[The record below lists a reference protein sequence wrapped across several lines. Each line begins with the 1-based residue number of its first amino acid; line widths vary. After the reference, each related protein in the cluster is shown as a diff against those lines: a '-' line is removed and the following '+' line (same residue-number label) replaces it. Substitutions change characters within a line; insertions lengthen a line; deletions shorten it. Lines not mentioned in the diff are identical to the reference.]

1 MIRPARRIAVSVLVA
16 AILGVVALSVG
27 ASVAAAKSACARQ
40 ILNEW
45 ADNRQIS
52 TTYPL
57 HCYREAIAAVPEDLR
72 VYTDI
77 EQDILAARQQ
87 AARGIRTLQNR
98 NQTSQSDS
106 QRDPDAGLFTQ
117 GFDKLG
123 PNNADSMPLP
133 LIILAGLALL
143 LIAAGAVGLVSRRF
157 RAGRVPSSLV
167 RPGTCLACRT
177 RSPTGLRRRS
187 ARQLRLP
194 GG

>member
-1 MIRPARRIAVSVLVA
+1 MIRPARRIAVSALVA

-77 EQDILAARQQ
+77 EEDILAARQA
-87 AARGIRTLQNR
+87 AARQGFRTPQVR
-98 NQTSQSDS
+98 TKPSQSDS

-133 LIILAGLALL
+133 LIILAGLALIL
-143 LIAAGAVGLVSRRF
+143 VAAGAVGLVSRRF
-157 RAGRVPSSLV
+157 RAGRIPS
-167 RPGTCLACRT
+167 P
-177 RSPTGLRRRS
+177 
-187 ARQLRLP
+187 
-194 GG
+194 

>member
-1 MIRPARRIAVSVLVA
+1 MIRPARRIAVSALVV
-16 AILGVVALSVG
+16 AILGVVALSVAAPV
-27 ASVAAAKSACARQ
+27 ASAKSPCWRL

-45 ADNRQIS
+45 TDNRQIS
-52 TTYPL
+52 TNYPL
-57 HCYREAIAAVPEDLR
+57 HCYREAIQHVPEDLR

-77 EQDILAARQQ
+77 EEAITAARQQ
-87 AARGIRTLQNR
+87 AARGTRTLQTR
-98 NQTSQSDS
+98 DQPSQAER

-157 RAGRVPSSLV
+157 RTGRIPA
-167 RPGTCLACRT
+167 P
-177 RSPTGLRRRS
+177 
-187 ARQLRLP
+187 
-194 GG
+194 

>member
-16 AILGVVALSVG
+16 AVLGVVALSVG
-27 ASVAAAKSACARQ
+27 ASVAAAKSPCARQ

-87 AARGIRTLQNR
+87 AARGLRTLQNR

-133 LIILAGLALL
+133 LVILAGLALL
-143 LIAAGAVGLVSRRF
+143 LVAAGAVGLVSRRF
-157 RAGRVPSSLV
+157 RAGRVPS
-167 RPGTCLACRT
+167 P
-177 RSPTGLRRRS
+177 
-187 ARQLRLP
+187 
-194 GG
+194 

>member
-16 AILGVVALSVG
+16 AVLGVVALSVG

-77 EQDILAARQQ
+77 EEDILAARQQ
-87 AARGIRTLQNR
+87 AARGVRTLQNR
-98 NQTSQSDS
+98 NQPSQSDS

-133 LIILAGLALL
+133 LIILAGMALL
-143 LIAAGAVGLVSRRF
+143 LVAAGAAGLVSRRL
-157 RAGRVPSSLV
+157 RSRKVP
-167 RPGTCLACRT
+167 G
-177 RSPTGLRRRS
+177 
-187 ARQLRLP
+187 
-194 GG
+194 

>member
-16 AILGVVALSVG
+16 AVLGVVALSVG

-77 EQDILAARQQ
+77 EEDIMAARQQ
-87 AARGIRTLQNR
+87 AARGVRTLQNR
-98 NQTSQSDS
+98 TQPSQSDS

-143 LIAAGAVGLVSRRF
+143 LVAAGAVGLVTRRF
-157 RAGRVPSSLV
+157 RAGRIPA
-167 RPGTCLACRT
+167 P
-177 RSPTGLRRRS
+177 
-187 ARQLRLP
+187 
-194 GG
+194 

>member
-16 AILGVVALSVG
+16 AVLGVVALSVG

-77 EQDILAARQQ
+77 EEDILAARQQ
-87 AARGIRTLQNR
+87 AARGVRTLQNR
-98 NQTSQSDS
+98 NQPSQSDS

-133 LIILAGLALL
+133 LIILAGLALIL
-143 LIAAGAVGLVSRRF
+143 VAAGAVGLVSRRF
-157 RAGRVPSSLV
+157 RAGRIP
-167 RPGTCLACRT
+167 P
-177 RSPTGLRRRS
+177 P
-187 ARQLRLP
+187 
-194 GG
+194 

>member
-87 AARGIRTLQNR
+87 AARGTRTLQNR

-143 LIAAGAVGLVSRRF
+143 LVAAGAVGLVSRRF
-157 RAGRVPSSLV
+157 RAGRIPS
-167 RPGTCLACRT
+167 P
-177 RSPTGLRRRS
+177 
-187 ARQLRLP
+187 
-194 GG
+194 